1 MTVKTNKEKVALIT
15 GASSGLGEAFARKLA
30 SQGYNLVLV
39 ARREE
44 RLSALSNE
52 LQTNHPVKV
61 EIIVADLTRDS
72 DTERVETKISTMEK
86 VDVLIN
92 NAGFATTG
100 TFADVDLH
108 GQLGMIALHIIA
120 PTRLTRAAL
129 TRMQK
134 GGIIINV
141 ASLGAFVT
149 VPENVTYCA
158 TKAYLVVFSETLQL
172 EVKEKGI
179 RVQALCPGF
188 TRTEFHG
195 KMIGFNPSVI
205 PKFLWM
211 TPDDVAKES
220 LNAVEKGKVL
230 CIPGL
235 KNRIIYLLARSGI
248 SPFLLRIFHLQ

>member
-72 DTERVETKISTMEK
+72 DIERVETKISTMEN

-108 GQLGMIALHIIA
+108 GQLGMVALHIIA